1 VVDARLS
8 RRSKFYFYLLFLE
21 GISVPTNQGELKTWR
36 IATLVMVTLAIAVFL
51 VQRFVVQF
59 FDVVF
64 EVCIF
69 YIPTFTIVGLL
80 LYFRTKSK

>member
-1 VVDARLS
+1 
-8 RRSKFYFYLLFLE
+8 
-21 GISVPTNQGELKTWR
+21 VPTNKEELRTWY
-36 IATLVMVTLAIAVFL
+36 IATLVMVTLAAAVFL
-51 VQRFVVQF
+51 VQRFVGQF

-80 LYFRTKSK
+80 LYFRTKSN

>member
-1 VVDARLS
+1 
-8 RRSKFYFYLLFLE
+8 
-21 GISVPTNQGELKTWR
+21 VPTNQEELKTWR
-36 IATLVMVTLAIAVFL
+36 IATLVMVALAATVFL
-51 VQRFVVQF
+51 VQRFVVQL

-80 LYFRTKSK
+80 LYFRTKSN

>member
-8 RRSKFYFYLLFLE
+8 RRLKFYSLFIFLE
-21 GISVPTNQGELKTWR
+21 GISVPTNQEELKTWR
-36 IATLVMVTLAIAVFL
+36 IATLVMVTLAAVVFL
-51 VQRFVVQF
+51 VQRFIPL

-69 YIPTFTIVGLL
+69 YIPTFAIVGLL
-80 LYFRTKSK
+80 LYFRKKSN

>member
-1 VVDARLS
+1 VAAARLS
-8 RRSKFYFYLLFLE
+8 KHSKFYSFLFFE
-21 GISVPTNQGELKTWR
+21 GVSVPTNQEELKTWR
-36 IATLVMVTLAIAVFL
+36 IATLVMVALAATVFL
-51 VQRFVVQF
+51 VQHFVVQL

-80 LYFRTKSK
+80 LYFRTKSN